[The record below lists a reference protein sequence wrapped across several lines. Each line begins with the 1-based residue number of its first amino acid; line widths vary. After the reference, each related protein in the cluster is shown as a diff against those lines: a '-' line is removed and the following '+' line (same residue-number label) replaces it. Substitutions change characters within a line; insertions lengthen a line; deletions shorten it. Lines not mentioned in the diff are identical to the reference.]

1 MLFTTAEIGN
11 FSVFY
16 AIFSD
21 LKNSFFGPTPILIIQ
36 HKDAFIF
43 LFKAGERDLPKI
55 NFLGPMEVCL
65 GKKFQNIPSYL
76 LKFRKIGLFLKKF
89 KQLRTQLN
97 LRSFNRLS
105 LVSDENVVFVS
116 FWGCTNF

>member
-55 NFLGPMEVCL
+55 NFLGTYGSMFRQKISKYTEL
-65 GKKFQNIPSYL
+65 SFEIQIRSDYFQKNLSSSEHSLTFVL
-76 LKFRKIGLFLKKF
+76 LI
-89 KQLRTQLN
+89 
-97 LRSFNRLS
+97 
-105 LVSDENVVFVS
+105 VFHL
-116 FWGCTNF
+116 